1 MTKMTTP
8 IVDFLKRYAASDTLR
23 LHMPGHKGTSLLG
36 MECWDITEIDG
47 ADDLFHAEGII
58 RESENNASRLFGC
71 HTVYSTEGASLA
83 IRTMLYLAH
92 QHARNRGKSPKILA
106 GRNAHRSFLSAA
118 VLLDLDVIW
127 LAPAQRESYLS
138 CAPTAEEID
147 EILSAPNAPTAV
159 YVTSPDYLGGC
170 ADISAIAE
178 VCHRHGALL
187 LVDNA
192 HGAYL
197 KFLPTSLHPMD
208 MGADMVC
215 DSAHKTLPALTGCA
229 YLHLSDSLPEAIVS
243 QAKAAMAL
251 FGTTSPSYL
260 LLASLDAVNGYLDN
274 GYKETLADMVEEI
287 RRLRDVLSRHGYVL
301 YGEEPLKLTLS
312 TKPYGYE
319 GVDFADALRERGVEC
334 EFADR
339 DFAVMMLTPETGKD
353 GIARL
358 KEALLSIPGRAAITD
373 RPPEM
378 GLPTRVMSIRDAAMA
393 AKEIIPAKESL
404 GRILSDVSVSC
415 PPAVPIVVSGEQI
428 DEDAL
433 RCFEYYGI
441 KACTVVK

>member
-1 MTKMTTP
+1 MDTP
-8 IVDFLKRYAASDTLR
+8 ICDFVRRYCESGTLR
-23 LHMPGHKGTSLLG
+23 LHMPGHKGHSLLG
-36 MECWDITEIDG
+36 MESWDITEIDG

-58 RESENNASRLFGC
+58 RESEENASRLFGC
-71 HTVYSTEGASLA
+71 PTAYSTEGASLS
-83 IRTMLYLAH
+83 IRAMLYLAH
-92 QHARNRGKSPKILA
+92 QHARRQGKSPKILA

-118 VLLDLDVIW
+118 VLLDLDVVW
-127 LAPAQRESYLS
+127 LNPAKNESYLS
-138 CAPTAEEID
+138 CAPTAKEID
-147 EILSAPNAPTAV
+147 EILSAPDAPTAV

-170 ADISAIAE
+170 ADIASLAE
-178 VCHRHGALL
+178 VCHRHGAIL

-197 KFLPTSLHPMD
+197 KFLPISAHPMD
-208 MGADMVC
+208 LGADMVC
-215 DSAHKTLPALTGCA
+215 DSAHKTLPALTGGA
-229 YLHLSDSLPEAIVS
+229 YLHLSDSLPEEILS
-243 QAKAAMAL
+243 QVKPAMAL

-274 GYKETLADMVEEI
+274 GYREKLADTAEEI
-287 RRLRDVLSRHGYVL
+287 RRLRDVLSYNGYVL
-301 YGEEPLKLTLS
+301 YGEEPLKLTVS

-319 GVDFADALRERGVEC
+319 GVNFADALREYGVEC

-358 KEALLSIPGRAAITD
+358 REALLSIPKRLAITE

-378 GLPTRVMSIRDAAMA
+378 GLPKKVMSIREAAMA
-393 AKEIIPAKESL
+393 AKETVAAKDSL
-404 GRILSDVSVSC
+404 GRILADVSVSC
-415 PPAVPIVVSGEQI
+415 PPAVPIVVSGERI

-433 RCFEYYGI
+433 RCFSYYGI
-441 KACTVVK
+441 KTCTVVK